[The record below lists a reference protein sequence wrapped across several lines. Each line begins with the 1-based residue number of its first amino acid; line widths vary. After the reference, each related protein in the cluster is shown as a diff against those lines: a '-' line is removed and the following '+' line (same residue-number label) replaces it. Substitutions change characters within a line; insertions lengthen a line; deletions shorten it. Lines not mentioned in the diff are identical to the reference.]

1 MQKGFVF
8 DINKCVACQAC
19 VVACQIENMDLE
31 ELVSEEKWAQ
41 QIPWRNI
48 TIHNEFQHPELP
60 VFNFSKAC
68 NHCEDAPCMSNCPA
82 LAYTRN
88 QDFGAVIHLAE
99 ACIGCRYC
107 TMVCPYDAPK
117 YNPFTGII
125 EKCTLCV
132 DRLVEGR
139 KTACASACPT
149 SALDYK
155 NIKIAPQFIDGFPE
169 TGIKPA
175 IEIKKLRN
183 ATAPKQ
189 ENNYSALKQVDIIR
203 EFNLEEKKKNV
214 LLSEWPLLIFSLLI
228 PLLVSSFY
236 ASFSKGFELNRLGF
250 IVTLV
255 LAGILS
261 LVHLGK
267 KLRAWR
273 VFFNIRNSWLSRE
286 ILAYSLFVPTASF
299 WLYFPSQNELG
310 LIATIL
316 GLLILVSID
325 NIYRKA
331 PSKQENKYHSA
342 DVLFFTAFLYVAIF
356 VLNPWMF
363 FAAIALKAYLYI
375 TRKMMFN
382 KQGEDY
388 RLLLSVL
395 RFSFGF
401 VLPAILF
408 FVMGFEKAQFVILV
422 FVVLGEVI
430 DRSEF
435 YIEL

>member
-19 VVACQIENMDLE
+19 VVACQIENLDLE
-31 ELVSEEKWAQ
+31 ELVSEEKWAK

-60 VFNFSKAC
+60 VFNFSMAC

-88 QDFGAVIHLAE
+88 QDFGAVIHQAE

-132 DRLVEGR
+132 ERLADGK

-149 SALDYK
+149 GALDFK
-155 NIKIAPQFIDGFPE
+155 PIQISPQNIEGFPE

-175 IEIKKLRN
+175 IEIKKLHN
-183 ATAPKQ
+183 DSTPKQ
-189 ENNYSALKQVDIIR
+189 EYNYSVLKQVDIIR
-203 EFNLEEKKKNV
+203 ELNLEEKKKNV

-228 PLLVSSFY
+228 PLLVSAFY
-236 ASFSKGFELNRLGF
+236 ASFSKGFALNKLGF
-250 IVTLV
+250 IGTLV
-255 LAGILS
+255 LAGVLS
-261 LVHLGK
+261 LGHLGK

-273 VFFNIRNSWLSRE
+273 VILNIRNSWLSRE
-286 ILAYSLFVPTASF
+286 ILAYSLFVPAASL
-299 WLYFPSQNELG
+299 WLYYPRQNELG

-316 GLLILVSID
+316 GLLILVAID

-331 PSKQENKYHSA
+331 PSKLDNKYHSA

-356 VLNPWMF
+356 VSNPWMF
-363 FAAIALKAYLYI
+363 YAAIALKVYLYI
-375 TRKMMFN
+375 TRKLSF
-382 KQGEDY
+382 KSAGENI
-388 RLLLSVL
+388 RPVFSVL
-395 RFSFGF
+395 RVLLGF
-401 VLPAILF
+401 IIPAILF
-408 FVMGFEKAQFVILV
+408 FLLSFNTVNYAVLILVIL
-422 FVVLGEVI
+422 GELI
-430 DRSEF
+430 DRIEF
-435 YIEL
+435 YMEL